1 MSIAR
6 MILAAGILTAAA
18 IPSGAQE
25 IKLPPD
31 LEKLA
36 DKAEQSVDV
45 TMNKSMLQM
54 AARFLSDHD
63 GDEAKTR
70 KLIAGLDSV
79 IVRSFEFARDGE
91 YSAADVD
98 AVRAQIQA
106 PAWSRIVGVRSKS
119 SGENADVYFKNGAN
133 GQLGGVVVI
142 SAEPRRLTIVNI
154 IGTLD
159 PTQLGDLGG
168 QFGIPRLDV
177 AGIRMERKESK

>member
-6 MILAAGILTAAA
+6 MVLAATLLAAPA
-18 IPSGAQE
+18 IPSWAQE
-25 IKLPPD
+25 IKLPPS

-36 DKAEQSVDV
+36 DKAEQTVDV
-45 TMNKSMLQM
+45 TMNKAMLQM
-54 AARFLSDHD
+54 AAKFLSDHD

-70 KLIAGLDSV
+70 KLIAGLESV
-79 IVRSFEFARDGE
+79 MVRSFEFASEGE
-91 YSAADVD
+91 YSTADVD

-106 PAWSRIVGVRSKS
+106 PAWSRIVGVRSRH

-142 SAEPRRLTIVNI
+142 AADPRSLTIVSI
-154 IGTLD
+154 TGTLD

-168 QFGIPRLDV
+168 EFGIPRLDV
-177 AGIRMERKESK
+177 GGLRMERKESK